1 MASEREPTATRQQQQ
16 QQQPEQPDMLPKSFL
31 TLGSQNPTYS
41 KPNLT
46 FPSHFLYS
54 PTHARVK
61 STTYVHWKGQ
71 QQVLLMYCMVK
82 KKLLVTYGK

>member
-1 MASEREPTATRQQQQ
+1 MASERELTATKQQKQ

-71 QQVLLMYCMVK
+71 QQVFTHILHGK
-82 KKLLVTYGK
+82 KKTVSHLW